1 MLKGNPVTM
10 ASFQLPTEPEALL
23 NFMDD
28 IDTDESDSDFD
39 TLTVMTKSMHQVRER
54 RGEEK

>member
-1 MLKGNPVTM
+1 M

-39 TLTVMTKSMHQVRER
+39 GYIDSDD
-54 RGEEK
+54 EEYA